1 MRTSDRSRAV
11 RAAVDA
17 AAAFG
22 LKVDEAAVL
31 HESNRIAVRLLPCAV
46 LARVAPL
53 AHRAGAEFEVE
64 VARRL
69 AGTDAPV
76 AGLEPRSEPRVHV
89 RDGFAVTLWRYH
101 EPVPPRDIAPAEY
114 ARALA
119 RLHAGMRRI
128 DVPAPHFTDR
138 VAQAQRLLADPERTP
153 GLDDAGRAL
162 LGDALTGLSRSVG
175 GSGAEEQPLHG
186 EPHPGNVLRT
196 AEGALF
202 VDLET
207 CCRGPVEFD
216 LAHAPEPVG
225 EHYPRADPDLLR
237 QCRTLG
243 LAIAATWRWDRE
255 DRLPNGRL
263 LGAQWLEQIRAA
275 LARE

>member
-1 MRTSDRSRAV
+1 MTVRRAV
-11 RAAVDA
+11 GAAVGT

-22 LKVDEAAVL
+22 LRVDEATVL

-53 AHRAGAEFEVE
+53 AHRAGAEFEVA

-69 AGTDAPV
+69 AGTDAPA
-76 AGLEPRSEPRVHV
+76 AGLEPRAEPGVHV

-101 EPVPPRDIAPAEY
+101 EPVPPRTIAPAEY

-119 RLHAGMRRI
+119 RLHAGLRRI
-128 DVPAPHFTDR
+128 DLPAPHFTDR
-138 VAQAQRLLADPERTP
+138 VAQAQRLLADPDRTP
-153 GLDDAGRAL
+153 ELDDAGRAL
-162 LGDALTGLSRSVG
+162 LGGALSRLVRDIADR
-175 GSGAEEQPLHG
+175 GAEEQPLHG

-196 AEGALF
+196 AAGVRF
-202 VDLET
+202 IDLET

-225 EHYPRADPDLLR
+225 GHYPRADPDLLR

-255 DRLPNGRL
+255 DRLPNGRA
-263 LGAQWLEQIRAA
+263 LGARWLDQIRAA